1 MSQFD
6 ASVVW
11 RRLRKINSF
20 ITRLKKFEA
29 LTLTDYLESEDNQLI
44 AERLI
49 QLCTEAALDINKY
62 ILSKLG
68 VLDNRAHWTN
78 KDYFLEASRQ
88 NILTPDV
95 ARELADAASM
105 RNILVHLYLDI
116 NPEIVFNSIQKS
128 IIYYPLY
135 VSQISKYIDFLSES
149 QLI

>member
-11 RRLRKINSF
+11 RRLQKINSF
-20 ITRLKKFEA
+20 VARLKKFETI
-29 LTLTDYLESEDNQLI
+29 TLADYLESEDNQLI

-62 ILSKLG
+62 ILSQLG
-68 VLDNRAHWTN
+68 VLDNKTHWTN

-128 IIYYPLY
+128 IMYYPLY
-135 VSQISKYIDFLSES
+135 VSQIAKYLDS
-149 QLI
+149 LINTAQN